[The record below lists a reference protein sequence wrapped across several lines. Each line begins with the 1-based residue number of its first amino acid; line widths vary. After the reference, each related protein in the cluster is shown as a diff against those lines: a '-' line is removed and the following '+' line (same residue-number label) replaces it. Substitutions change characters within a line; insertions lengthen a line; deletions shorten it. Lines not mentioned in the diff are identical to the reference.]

1 MKLRPAQQMVSD
13 DTSRFRVVA
22 AGRRMGKSILSLNE
36 MAKYAR
42 FPNRKI
48 LYIAPTYRQAK
59 TVIWDELQEQLIKR
73 RWVKKINQS
82 ELQITLVNNSTIT
95 IRSAETKD
103 ALRGGKYH
111 FIVMDECADIEPEVW
126 YQILRPTL
134 SDTQGD
140 ALFIGSPKGRN
151 WFYDIWLQGGDLP
164 GWSSHQFTTLQ
175 GGNVPESEILAARR
189 DMSEREFNQE
199 YLAQFVTYSGVIFYA
214 YGDHNVRHH
223 DRKFLSDHEPIHVGI
238 DFNVT
243 PLCAVVATL
252 RNGIIHI
259 FDEIEIHGSNTAELV
274 DEIRTRYPNRPV
286 IAYPDATGKRTN
298 TNSGGLSDHLILQ
311 AAGFQLQ
318 VSAANPP
325 VADTI
330 HATNAVL
337 EIMPGQVDPRLQIDP
352 ECRRVRNTMIK
363 YTYKPDTRVPDKNS
377 GWDHL
382 ADAIRYLV
390 NGIHPHHRQYQQ
402 STSKKVYRRA

>member
-1 MKLRPAQQMVSD
+1 MKLTPAQSLVSSD
-13 DTSRFRVVA
+13 PARFRVVS
-22 AGRRMGKSILSLNE
+22 AGRRFGKSMLSLNE

-59 TVIWDELQEQLIKR
+59 TVIWDELQDQLIER

-95 IRSAETKD
+95 IRSAETRD

-134 SDTQGD
+134 SDTLGD

-151 WFYDIWLQGGDLP
+151 WFYDIWLQGGDLE

-175 GGNVPESEILAARR
+175 GGNVPESEIIAARR

-214 YGDHNVRHH
+214 YGDHNVINH
-223 DRKFLSDHEPIHVGI
+223 DKQFLSEYEPVHIGI

-252 RNGIIHI
+252 RRGIIHI

-311 AAGFQLQ
+311 SAGFQLQ
-318 VSAANPP
+318 VAKANPP

-330 HATNAVL
+330 HAVNACL
-337 EIMPGQVDPRLQIDP
+337 EILPGQDEPRLQIHP
-352 ECRRVRNTMIK
+352 ECRRIRNTMIK
-363 YTYKPDTRVPDKNS
+363 YTYKPDTRVPDKNA

-390 NGIHPHHRQYQQ
+390 NGIHPHHSQH
-402 STSKKVYRRA
+402 KKSVAKKSYRRA